1 MIDRYTFGK
10 TFSRIF
16 KDKRMGD
23 SKPDAKTAAAERNPK
38 SAAAEKKT
46 NGHLHSAVPNS
57 APKGLDGQRDP
68 EDFAQNYASLASVTK
83 IYEDNKIADDLIGT
97 IFMAEAYLKT
107 LPDHLPTDVKRRT
120 VLDLIR
126 STGVAVSQLCKDG
139 ERRKIALDQYLSKF
153 SETTDR
159 LIDNHQMDMRK
170 LAKIIQDHEKAITD
184 RRNLQEEQAALIN
197 YEVQRLQR
205 VIDFL
210 QKDNE
215 NS

>member
-1 MIDRYTFGK
+1 M
-10 TFSRIF
+10 
-16 KDKRMGD
+16 
-23 SKPDAKTAAAERNPK
+23 
-38 SAAAEKKT
+38 
-46 NGHLHSAVPNS
+46 
-57 APKGLDGQRDP
+57 
-68 EDFAQNYASLASVTK
+68 
-83 IYEDNKIADDLIGT
+83 
-97 IFMAEAYLKT
+97 
-107 LPDHLPTDVKRRT
+107 
-120 VLDLIR
+120 DLIR

-159 LIDNHQMDMRK
+159 LIDNHQMDMKK